1 MSVRRLWLVDH
12 HLRDRVGHHLG
23 YNLAIA
29 DAVRA
34 AGAEA
39 VVVGHRGLDAR
50 LVARHAAM
58 ASFRTDWRAAPPAW
72 VGRDQRLLRL
82 VERWSATRFRADLEG
97 WGSSAGAGDL
107 IFAQMIA
114 PRHFHAWLTWF
125 GEQTKPPRLA
135 LHLGY
140 QPHRF
145 DTDDARNALRRLSS
159 EHRAR
164 LVLVTDSEKLQD
176 PFARA
181 LAAPVSYLP
190 HIVSESFP
198 DASTAVPSG
207 PLRVL
212 APGNARREK
221 GFAEVWEAV
230 KSLGDLRESGQVEF
244 RVQCHQ
250 PDHFSAGLLAG
261 ARSAHGLQL
270 VNEALEEE
278 EYFRQFVTADVVL
291 IPYHL
296 DHYAMRTSGVFCE
309 ARVAGKPVIASRG
322 SWAGDRVARNGGGWL
337 CEEKNAVDLSGC
349 IRAAL
354 ANLKSHARRAAELQG
369 EARRE
374 FGAASFVRGLFKL
387 SDWGRRA

>member
-29 DAVRA
+29 DAARA
-34 AGAEA
+34 ADAEA
-39 VVVGHRGLDAR
+39 VLVGHRDLDTR
-50 LVARHAAM
+50 LVARHAAA

-72 VGRDQRLLRL
+72 ASHDQRLLRL
-82 VERWSATRFRADLEG
+82 VELWSAARFRADLKR

-114 PRHFHAWLTWF
+114 PRHFHAWLNWF
-125 GEQTKPPRLA
+125 GEKTKPPRLA

-145 DTDDARNALRRLSS
+145 DTEDARSALRKLSS

-164 LVLVTDSEKLQD
+164 LVLVTDSDKLQD
-176 PFARA
+176 PFTRA
-181 LAAPVSYLP
+181 LASPVSYLP
-190 HIVSESFP
+190 HIVSENFP
-198 DASTAVPSG
+198 DALPAESSG
-207 PLRVL
+207 QLRIL

-230 KSLGDLRESGQVEF
+230 KLLGDLRESGRIEF

-261 ARSAHGLQL
+261 SRSARGLQL
-270 VNEALEEE
+270 LNKTLEEE

-322 SWAGDRVARNGGGWL
+322 SWAGDRVAHNGGGWL
-337 CEEKNAVDLSGC
+337 CEEKNAAELSGC

-354 ANLKSHARRAAELQG
+354 ADRESQARRAADLQE

-374 FGAASFVRGLFKL
+374 FSAASFLQGLFEL
-387 SDWGRRA
+387 SDWGRRT

>member
-29 DAVRA
+29 DATRA
-34 AGAEA
+34 AGAKA
-39 VVVGHRGLDAR
+39 VLVGHRGLDTR
-50 LVARHAAM
+50 LVAGHPAA
-58 ASFRTDWRAAPPAW
+58 ARFRTDWRAAPPAW
-72 VGRDQRLLRL
+72 ASRDQRLLRL
-82 VERWSATRFRADLEG
+82 VEHWSAARFRADLKG

-107 IFAQMIA
+107 VFAQMIA
-114 PRHFHAWLTWF
+114 PRHFHAWLNWF

-145 DTDDARNALRRLSS
+145 DADDARNALRKLSS
-159 EHRAR
+159 EYRAR

-176 PFARA
+176 AFTRA

-190 HIVSESFP
+190 HIVSENFP
-198 DASTAVPSG
+198 DASTAAPSG

-221 GFAEVWEAV
+221 GFSEVWEAV
-230 KSLGDLRESGQVEF
+230 KLLGDLRESGQVEF
-244 RVQCHQ
+244 RVQCHR

-261 ARSAHGLQL
+261 ARSARGLQL
-270 VNEALEEE
+270 VNKALEEK

-291 IPYHL
+291 IPYHS

-309 ARVAGKPVIASRG
+309 ARVAGRPVIASRG
-322 SWAGDRVARNGGGWL
+322 SWAGDRVVRNGGGWL
-337 CEEKNAVDLSGC
+337 CEEKNAADLSGC

-354 ANLKSHARRAAELQG
+354 ADRESHARRAAELQG

-374 FGAASFVRGLFKL
+374 FSAAFFVQGLFRL
-387 SDWGRRA
+387 SDWGGRA